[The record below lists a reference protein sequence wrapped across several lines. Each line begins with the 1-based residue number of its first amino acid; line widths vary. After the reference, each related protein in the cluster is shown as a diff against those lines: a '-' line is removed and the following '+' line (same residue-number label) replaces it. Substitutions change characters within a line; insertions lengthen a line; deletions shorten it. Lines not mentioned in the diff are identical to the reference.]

1 MKVKVKEACLPIV
14 SLIGQPW
21 LTVWP
26 DGYISYSIFGHL
38 QQWTFAPITKMA
50 KVGLQILPNM
60 KETLQK
66 LPTIL
71 KCSPKWRIFAKSGH
85 TADWPHWMLTKARC
99 IDQEKVCQILCC

>member
-1 MKVKVKEACLPIV
+1 
-14 SLIGQPW
+14 
-21 LTVWP
+21 
-26 DGYISYSIFGHL
+26 
-38 QQWTFAPITKMA
+38 MA

-85 TADWPHWMLTKARC
+85 TAD
-99 IDQEKVCQILCC
+99 